1 MVVVIKQHST
11 RKVLSL
17 FILIVFGI
25 SAFYSVSFAES
36 IIIIKSQNLPQYNMA
51 LEGFKKEMKS
61 KGYTE
66 GGNLK
71 VTYADLS
78 TVPGNLGSFDLIYA
92 IGTEAVKAAS
102 EKVSNKPI
110 VFSMVLN
117 PVKNKIMKSNV
128 TGVALDVPVKQSLET
143 IKEIVPNA
151 KTVGIIYDP
160 NYSQSIADEAKNV
173 AGNYGLSIITTSV
186 ASSPD
191 VAKAIKDMIGK
202 ISVFW
207 LILDPTVATKDTIP
221 FIMNQ
226 CQQGSVAVFGF
237 ASFLVKVGAIA
248 SPVLD
253 FEDIGRQSGTMA
265 ADILAKGG
273 AGELPPLAYPR
284 NLNLAIN
291 TKTAGALGL
300 KISSDVTKRAVET
313 YN

>member
-1 MVVVIKQHST
+1 MVVVVNQNSAGKI
-11 RKVLSL
+11 LFL
-17 FILIVFGI
+17 FILIVFSLI
-25 SAFYSVSFAES
+25 VFYSVSFAEN

-51 LEGFKKEMKS
+51 LEGFKKEMKN

-78 TVPGNLGSFDLIYA
+78 TIPGNLGSFDLICA

-102 EKVSNKPI
+102 AKISNKPI

-117 PVKNKIMKSNV
+117 PVKNKILKSNM
-128 TGVALDVPVKQSLET
+128 TGVALDVPVKRSLEI

-151 KTVGIIYDP
+151 KTVGLIYDS
-160 NYSQSIADEAKNV
+160 NYSQSVADEANNV
-173 AGNYGLSIITTSV
+173 AGNYSLSIVATSV
-186 ASSPD
+186 VSSPD

-202 ISVFW
+202 INVFW

-253 FEDIGRQSGTMA
+253 YEDIGRQSGA
-265 ADILAKGG
+265 LAGEILAQGG
-273 AGELPPLAYPR
+273 AGELPPVAYPR

-291 TKTAGALGL
+291 TRMAGSLGI
-300 KISSDVTKRAVET
+300 KISSDVIKRAVET

>member
-1 MVVVIKQHST
+1 MVMVTKKQM
-11 RKVLSL
+11 RKRFLAQLILAV
-17 FILIVFGI
+17 FILLLFQ
-25 SAFYSVSFAES
+25 SFSLAEN

-51 LEGFKKEMKS
+51 LEGFKKEMRS
-61 KGYTE
+61 KGYAE

-71 VTYADLS
+71 VTYSDLAGI
-78 TVPGNLGSFDLIYA
+78 PGNIGSFDLIYA

-110 VFSMVLN
+110 VFSMVLS
-117 PVKNKIMKSNV
+117 PAKQKILKSNV
-128 TGVALDVPVKQSLET
+128 SGVALDIPVKQSLET

-151 KTVGIIYDP
+151 KSVGIIYDP
-160 NYSQSIADEAKNV
+160 TYSQSIATEAKAV
-173 AGNYGLSIITTSV
+173 AANYGLSIVATSV

-191 VAKAIKDMIGK
+191 VVKAIKDMVGK
-202 ISVFW
+202 IQVFW

-253 FEDIGRQSGTMA
+253 YEDIGRQSGAMA
-265 ADILAKGG
+265 GDILAKGG

-291 TKTAGALGL
+291 TKTAGALGI

>member
-1 MVVVIKQHST
+1 MVMVTKKQMVKKIFSP
-11 RKVLSL
+11 
-17 FILIVFGI
+17 FIL
-25 SAFYSVSFAES
+25 SVLILLLFQSFSLAEN

-51 LEGFKKEMKS
+51 LEGFKKEMRS
-61 KGYTE
+61 KGYAE
-66 GGNLK
+66 GSNLK
-71 VTYADLS
+71 ITYSDLAGI
-78 TVPGNLGSFDLIYA
+78 PGNLGSFDLIYA

-110 VFSMVLN
+110 VFSMVLS
-117 PVKNKIMKSNV
+117 PAKQKVLKANV

-143 IKEIVPNA
+143 IKEIIPNA
-151 KTVGIIYDP
+151 KSIGIIYDP
-160 NYSQSIADEAKNV
+160 TYSQSIATEAKSV
-173 AGNYGLSIITTSV
+173 AGNYGLSVVATSV
-186 ASSPD
+186 SASPD
-191 VAKAIKDMIGK
+191 VVKAIKDMVGK
-202 ISVFW
+202 IQVFW

-253 FEDIGRQSGTMA
+253 YEDIGRQSGAMA
-265 ADILAKGG
+265 GDILAKGG
-273 AGELPPLAYPR
+273 TGELPPLAYPR

-291 TKTAGALGL
+291 SKTAGALGI

>member
-1 MVVVIKQHST
+1 MVVVIKHIST
-11 RKVLSL
+11 VKSLSL
-17 FILIVFGI
+17 FVLVVFSVIV
-25 SAFYSVSFAES
+25 FYSVSFAEN

-71 VTYADLS
+71 VTYSDLS
-78 TVPGNLGSFDLIYA
+78 SVPGNLGSFDLIYA
-92 IGTEAVKAAS
+92 IGTEAVKVAI
-102 EKVSNKPI
+102 EKENKKPI

-117 PVKNKIMKSNV
+117 PAKNNIMKSNV
-128 TGVALDVPVKQSLET
+128 TGVALDVPVKQSLEI
-143 IKEIVPNA
+143 IKEMVPNA

-160 NYSQSIADEAKNV
+160 DYSQSMANEAKSI
-173 AGNYGLSIITTSV
+173 AGNYGLSIV
-186 ASSPD
+186 ATAVNSSPE
-191 VAKAIKDMIGK
+191 VAKAIKDMVGQIN
-202 ISVFW
+202 VFW
-207 LILDPTVATKDTIP
+207 LILDPTIATKDTVP

-226 CQQGSVAVFGF
+226 CQQGSIAVFGF

-253 FEDIGRQSGTMA
+253 YEDIGRQSGDMA
-265 ADILAKGG
+265 GDILAKGG
-273 AGELPPLAYPR
+273 ALPPLAFPR

>member
-1 MVVVIKQHST
+1 MVVVIKQNSAV
-11 RKVLSL
+11 KILSL
-17 FILIVFGI
+17 FILIVFSI
-25 SAFYSVSFAES
+25 SVFYSVSFAEN

-78 TVPGNLGSFDLIYA
+78 SIPGNIGSFDLIYA

-117 PVKNKIMKSNV
+117 PAKNKIMKSNV

-173 AGNYGLSIITTSV
+173 AGNYGLSIVATSV

-191 VAKAIKDMIGK
+191 VAKAIKDMVGK

-207 LILDPTVATKDTIP
+207 LILDPTIATKDTIP

-253 FEDIGRQSGTMA
+253 YEDIGRQSGGIA
-265 ADILAKGG
+265 GEILAKGG
-273 AGELPPLAYPR
+273 AGELPPLAFPR

-291 TKTAGALGL
+291 TKTAGALGI

>member
-1 MVVVIKQHST
+1 MVAVIKKQVSI
-11 RKVLSL
+11 RIFSQLILSVLILLLFNSFSL
-17 FILIVFGI
+17 
-25 SAFYSVSFAES
+25 AEN

-51 LEGFKKEMKS
+51 LEGFKKEMKN
-61 KGYTE
+61 KGYAE

-71 VTYADLS
+71 VTYSDLAS
-78 TVPGNLGSFDLIYA
+78 IPGNLSSFDLIYA
-92 IGTEAVKAAS
+92 IGTEAVKSAS
-102 EKVSNKPI
+102 EKVTNKPI

-117 PVKNKIMKSNV
+117 PAKNKIMKNNV

-143 IKEIVPNA
+143 IKEIIPNA
-151 KTVGIIYDP
+151 KNVGIIYDP
-160 NYSQSIADEAKNV
+160 AYSQSIADEAKNT
-173 AGNYGLSIITTSV
+173 AGNFGLSVVVTSV
-186 ASSPD
+186 SSSPD
-191 VAKAIKDMIGK
+191 VAKAIKDMVGK
-202 ISVFW
+202 IQVFW

-237 ASFLVKVGAIA
+237 ASFLVKLGAIA

-253 FEDIGRQSGTMA
+253 YEDIGRQSGSLA
-265 ADILAKGG
+265 AEILGKGG
-273 AGELPPLAYPR
+273 AGELPPLTYPR

-291 TKTAGALGL
+291 TKTAGALGI

>member
-1 MVVVIKQHST
+1 MVAVIKKQTNVKLFSGLI
-11 RKVLSL
+11 LS
-17 FILIVFGI
+17 VF
-25 SAFYSVSFAES
+25 FLLLSFSFSLAEN

-51 LEGFKKEMKS
+51 LEGFKKEMKN
-61 KGYTE
+61 KGYAE

-71 VTYADLS
+71 VTYADL
-78 TVPGNLGSFDLIYA
+78 TNIPGNLGSFDLIYA

-110 VFSMVLN
+110 IFSMVLN
-117 PVKNKIMKSNV
+117 PTKNKIMKSNV

-143 IKEIVPNA
+143 IKEIIPNA
-151 KTVGIIYDP
+151 KSVGIIYDP
-160 NYSQSIADEAKNV
+160 AYSQSIADEAKSV
-173 AGNYGLSIITTSV
+173 AGNYGLSVVATSV

-191 VAKAIKDMIGK
+191 VAKAIKDMVGK
-202 ISVFW
+202 IQVFW
-207 LILDPTVATKDTIP
+207 LILDPTIATKDTIP

-253 FEDIGRQSGTMA
+253 YEDIGRQSGAMA
-265 ADILAKGG
+265 GDILAKGG
-273 AGELPPLAYPR
+273 GELPPLNYPR

-291 TKTAGALGL
+291 TKTAGALGI